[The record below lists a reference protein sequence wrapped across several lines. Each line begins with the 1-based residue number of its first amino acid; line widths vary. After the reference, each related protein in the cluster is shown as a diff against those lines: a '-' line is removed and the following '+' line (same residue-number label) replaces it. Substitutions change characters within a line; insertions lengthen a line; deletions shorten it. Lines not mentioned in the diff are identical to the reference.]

1 MFGIFSVGPMHY
13 LQDPQVQKNENVK
26 LKLGLT
32 VLFIHLKIIL
42 LQSFQFSVISGI
54 QIDS

>member
-42 LQSFQFSVISGI
+42 LQSFQLLVISGI

>member
-1 MFGIFSVGPMHY
+1 MFGIFSVGPMYY

-42 LQSFQFSVISGI
+42 LQSFQLSVISGI